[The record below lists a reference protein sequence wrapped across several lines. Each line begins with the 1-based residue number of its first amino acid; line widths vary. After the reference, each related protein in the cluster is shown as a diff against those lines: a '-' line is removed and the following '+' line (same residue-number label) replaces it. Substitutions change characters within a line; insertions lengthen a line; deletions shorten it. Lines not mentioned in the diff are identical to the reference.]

1 MSERSDLTPFDL
13 ADPDSAKIAR
23 GLAVPCRICEAVARR
38 LRLTR
43 RYCTCC
49 ERAFCG
55 AEHGG
60 LALGGRGPASNAA
73 TGSAGQRPEG
83 GHAKRRRDASSR
95 DRS

>member
-1 MSERSDLTPFDL
+1 MSERSDVTPFDL

-23 GLAVPCRICEAVARR
+23 GLAVPCRICETIARR
-38 LRLTR
+38 IRLTR

-60 LALGGRGPASNAA
+60 LALGGRGSCIECSH
-73 TGSAGQRPEG
+73 G
-83 GHAKRRRDASSR
+83 
-95 DRS
+95 